1 MKAFITIAAVAVLLV
16 AAPGPCFALWG
27 MATVNRER
35 AKELGIEVRVAAAK
49 PDQVRIEFEFK
60 LEGELKKFDRVDL
73 RLGDGDKPLVTATLK
88 EDRSKEG
95 RVVVSF
101 TTDRTQLDK
110 ARLRVYVPGGLGGTI
125 YEVRVKDFVEM
136 K

>member
-1 MKAFITIAAVAVLLV
+1 MKTFITIAAVAVLLV
-16 AAPGPCFALWG
+16 AVPGPCFALWG
-27 MATVNRER
+27 IATVNRER
-35 AKELGIEVRVAAAK
+35 AKELGMEVRVPAAN
-49 PDQVRIEFEFK
+49 PDQVRIELEFK

-73 RLGDGDKPLVTATLK
+73 RLGDGNKPLVTATLK
-88 EDRSKEG
+88 EDRSKAG

-101 TTDRTQLDK
+101 TTDRAQLDK
-110 ARLRVYVPGGLGGTI
+110 VRLWVYVPGMDGGTI

>member
-1 MKAFITIAAVAVLLV
+1 MKTFITIAAVAVLLV
-16 AAPGPCFALWG
+16 AVPGPCFALWG
-27 MATVNRER
+27 IATVNRER
-35 AKELGIEVRVAAAK
+35 AKELGMEVRVPAAN
-49 PDQVRIEFEFK
+49 PDQVRIELEFK
-60 LEGELKKFDRVDL
+60 LEGTLKKFGRVDL
-73 RLGDGDKPLVTATLK
+73 WIGDGDKPLVTATLK

-101 TTDRTQLDK
+101 TIDRTQLDK